1 MIVYVTNNK
10 EPWTLKGFSRTLCQ
24 IMEAGKRAPHT
35 QTPPRSVT
43 GQVSAFHLAALPW
56 VRRWSQRSRL
66 YGVWVPGAAQP
77 PRWLLRTILLGYA
90 IQFDWRPPK
99 FRGIHLTAV
108 KAADTHVL
116 WEESLSYW
124 RRTWWYW
131 SLQPIWRQGFSAL
144 TSLCPRKAVGYD
156 QSWVCASW
164 TGPFINLLSR
174 CSCRTASSDASV
186 PKFGLQHLTWKTR
199 ISMCQSFRAT
209 GHSCGLRSKDEH
221 ISTGPAL
228 RAVPI
233 ALCLHESSGGSPCSL
248 ERTGRAH
255 SQLPRRLA
263 HTGSVSGSVMRT
275 QGFGA
280 LAPQPV
286 GRVNWEKCKL
296 LPMQRISFLGM
307 EFGFGQS
314 DCAPH
319 AGTRSVGVKL
329 LEYVQEQDG
338 GTTETV
344 SEPPGAYGGCGCG
357 HTAGA
362 APYETASTLA
372 PWPSPELG
380 VAERH
385 AAGPSHSSLPPNL
398 HPVVR
403 PFIPSGR
410 SAPGTGLQA
419 RWGLHGCLRQGLGGH
434 VQRACSVGG
443 LDGSPTALAYQL
455 PRVAGSTP
463 GIEPSQ
469 ETLTRRARTGPY
481 GQHCD
486 RCVHQPTR
494 WSTLP
499 SQLARHLLLWS
510 WKHLRS
516 LRAILVFYRGWQK
529 GNAVSKQRMA
539 HWKVDAITLAYQAQ
553 GVPCPFRLRAHSIRS
568 VASSWALA
576 HGASLTDNCR
586 TVGWATP
593 NTFARCYSLRVE
605 PVSSCVLTSKG

>member
-1 MIVYVTNNK
+1 M
-10 EPWTLKGFSRTLCQ
+10 
-24 IMEAGKRAPHT
+24 
-35 QTPPRSVT
+35 
-43 GQVSAFHLAALPW
+43 
-56 VRRWSQRSRL
+56 
-66 YGVWVPGAAQP
+66 
-77 PRWLLRTILLGYA
+77 
-90 IQFDWRPPK
+90 
-99 FRGIHLTAV
+99 
-108 KAADTHVL
+108 
-116 WEESLSYW
+116 
-124 RRTWWYW
+124 
-131 SLQPIWRQGFSAL
+131 
-144 TSLCPRKAVGYD
+144 
-156 QSWVCASW
+156 
-164 TGPFINLLSR
+164 
-174 CSCRTASSDASV
+174 CR
-186 PKFGLQHLTWKTR
+186 
-199 ISMCQSFRAT
+199 SFRAT

-233 ALCLHESSGGSPCSL
+233 APCLHLHDCSL

-275 QGFGA
+275 QGLVLSHLSQLG
-280 LAPQPV
+280 L
-286 GRVNWEKCKL
+286 RVNWEKSKL

-314 DCAPH
+314 DSAPH
-319 AGTRSVGVKL
+319 AGTRSVGVEL

-344 SEPPGAYGGCGCG
+344 SEAPGVYGGCSGG

-372 PWPSPELG
+372 LWPSPEVG

-419 RWGLHGCLRQGLGGH
+419 RCGLHGCLRQGLGGR

-443 LDGSPTALAYQL
+443 LDGFPTALAYKL

-463 GIEPSQ
+463 GLEPSQ
-469 ETLTRRARTGPY
+469 ETLTRRVRTGPY

-486 RCVHQPTR
+486 RCIHQLTR

-499 SQLARHLLLWS
+499 SHVATRLG
-510 WKHLRS
+510 S
-516 LRAILVFYRGWQK
+516 LRAIHIPGLLNRTADELSRAALPGEWRLHPQTVQLICDVLDTHRYLFASLETLHYQLFYSLPEG
-529 GNAVSKQRMA
+529 
-539 HWKVDAITLAYQAQ
+539 TL
-553 GVPCPFRLRAHSIRS
+553 GTD
-568 VASSWALA
+568 ALA
-576 HGASLTDNCR
+576 HSWPQG
-586 TVGWATP
+586 
-593 NTFARCYSLRVE
+593 LRKYAFP
-605 PVSSCVLTSKG
+605 PVSLLAQTLCKVREEEEQILLVAPYWPTRTWFPELMLLVTAPPWQIPLRKDLLPQRWGTLWHLRPDLWKRHV

>member
-1 MIVYVTNNK
+1 MR
-10 EPWTLKGFSRTLCQ
+10 FS
-24 IMEAGKRAPHT
+24 
-35 QTPPRSVT
+35 
-43 GQVSAFHLAALPW
+43 LPG
-56 VRRWSQRSRL
+56 VLPSSGASTSQ
-66 YGVWVPGAAQP
+66 Q
-77 PRWLLRTILLGYA
+77 
-90 IQFDWRPPK
+90 
-99 FRGIHLTAV
+99 
-108 KAADTHVL
+108 
-116 WEESLSYW
+116 
-124 RRTWWYW
+124 
-131 SLQPIWRQGFSAL
+131 WRQPMPM
-144 TSLCPRKAVGYD
+144 TCERNLCPTGEGRDG
-156 QSWVCASW
+156 
-164 TGPFINLLSR
+164 TGPSSRYGGRVFQPLLHCAQEKRWVTTNLGSAHLDAQDAHAEPRLRMHPSPSSV
-174 CSCRTASSDASV
+174 CSID
-186 PKFGLQHLTWKTR
+186 LKTR
-199 ISMCQSFRAT
+199 TSMCRSFRAT

-233 ALCLHESSGGSPCSL
+233 APCLHESSGGSPCSL

-275 QGFGA
+275 QGLVLSHLSQLG
-280 LAPQPV
+280 L
-286 GRVNWEKCKL
+286 RVNWEKSKL
-296 LPMQRISFLGM
+296 LLMQRISFLGM

-314 DCAPH
+314 DSAPH
-319 AGTRSVGVKL
+319 AGTRSVGVEL
-329 LEYVQEQDG
+329 LEYVQEQAAAPLKQ
-338 GTTETV
+338 V
-344 SEPPGAYGGCGCG
+344 SKAPGACGGFSGG

-372 PWPSPELG
+372 PWPSPEVG

-419 RWGLHGCLRQGLGGH
+419 HCGLHGCLHQCLHH

-463 GIEPSQ
+463 GLEPSQ

-494 WSTLP
+494 WTTLP
-499 SQLARHLLLWS
+499 SHVASRPPPPPLESEASEVASRHSYSGLAQPDRPTSCHELRSPENGDSIPRRSSWFATFWTRTGRPVRVPRDVALPVVLLPDRGNTRHGRTGTQLA
-510 WKHLRS
+510 
-516 LRAILVFYRGWQK
+516 
-529 GNAVSKQRMA
+529 
-539 HWKVDAITLAYQAQ
+539 
-553 GVPCPFRLRAHSIRS
+553 
-568 VASSWALA
+568 
-576 HGASLTDNCR
+576 
-586 TVGWATP
+586 
-593 NTFARCYSLRVE
+593 FAGLCKYAFP
-605 PVSSCVLTSKG
+605 PVSLLAQTLCKVREEEEQILLMAPYWPTRTWFLELMLLVTAPPWQIPLRKDLLTQRRGTLWHPHPDLWKLHVWSLDGTRRF

>member
-1 MIVYVTNNK
+1 M
-10 EPWTLKGFSRTLCQ
+10 
-24 IMEAGKRAPHT
+24 
-35 QTPPRSVT
+35 
-43 GQVSAFHLAALPW
+43 
-56 VRRWSQRSRL
+56 
-66 YGVWVPGAAQP
+66 
-77 PRWLLRTILLGYA
+77 
-90 IQFDWRPPK
+90 
-99 FRGIHLTAV
+99 
-108 KAADTHVL
+108 
-116 WEESLSYW
+116 
-124 RRTWWYW
+124 
-131 SLQPIWRQGFSAL
+131 
-144 TSLCPRKAVGYD
+144 
-156 QSWVCASW
+156 
-164 TGPFINLLSR
+164 
-174 CSCRTASSDASV
+174 CR
-186 PKFGLQHLTWKTR
+186 
-199 ISMCQSFRAT
+199 SFRAT

-233 ALCLHESSGGSPCSL
+233 APCLHESSGGSLCFL

-255 SQLPRRLA
+255 SQLPQRLA

-275 QGFGA
+275 QGLVLSHLSQLG
-280 LAPQPV
+280 L
-286 GRVNWEKCKL
+286 RVNWEKSKL

-314 DCAPH
+314 DSAPH
-319 AGTRSVGVKL
+319 AGTRSVGVEL

-338 GTTETV
+338 STTETV
-344 SEPPGAYGGCGCG
+344 SEAPGAYGGCSGG

-372 PWPSPELG
+372 PWPSPEVG

-419 RWGLHGCLRQGLGGH
+419 RCGLHGCLRQGLGGH
-434 VQRACSVGG
+434 VQRACSVMG

-455 PRVAGSTP
+455 PRVDGSTP
-463 GIEPSQ
+463 GLEPSQ

-499 SQLARHLLLWS
+499 SHVATRPPPPPLESEASEVTSRHSYSGLAQPDSRRAVTSCAPRRVETPSPDGPADLRRFGLAQVDLFASLEMSHCQLFY
-510 WKHLRS
+510 S
-516 LRAILVFYRGWQK
+516 LIEG
-529 GNAVSKQRMA
+529 
-539 HWKVDAITLAYQAQ
+539 TL
-553 GVPCPFRLRAHSIRS
+553 GMD
-568 VASSWALA
+568 ALA
-576 HGASLTDNCR
+576 HSWPRG
-586 TVGWATP
+586 
-593 NTFARCYSLRVE
+593 LRKYAFP
-605 PVSSCVLTSKG
+605 PVSLLAQTLCKVREEEEQILLVAPYWPTRTWLPELMLLLTAPPWQIPLRKDLLTQRRGTLWHPHPDLWKLHVWSLDGTRRF